1 MDDIDSHKHVLFS
14 NVSFLVKDFA
24 FNSTFNRVWEFLHF
38 SLRLTRKTEP
48 FRRACAFTLKYSP
61 DLLQVSTIIYYTTGP
76 IHYQTNNGRMNERT
90 IDRPTKQTTNRRQ
103 NHCHGLLGFTQV
115 KCATQ
120 TQSLKKLGEEKETFR
135 NGHWERENSL
145 FISLMKTKQNMSTT
159 THRLTHS
166 HLALCNSKLL

>member
-1 MDDIDSHKHVLFS
+1 MDDIDSHKHVSFS

-61 DLLQVSTIIYYTTGP
+61 DLLQVSTIIYYTTRP

-90 IDRPTKQTTNRRQ
+90 IDRPNKQTTNRRQ
-103 NHCHGLLGFTQV
+103 KPLPRIITGFYTGKMCNTNTVTQINTV
-115 KCATQ
+115 KRSKHSEADT
-120 TQSLKKLGEEKETFR
+120 
-135 NGHWERENSL
+135 EREKIHFS
-145 FISLMKTKQNMSTT
+145 FHYWKQNKIWAQLQFT
-159 THRLTHS
+159 
-166 HLALCNSKLL
+166 LCNSKLL

>member
-1 MDDIDSHKHVLFS
+1 MYYLATFI
-14 NVSFLVKDFA
+14 FLVKDFA

-103 NHCHGLLGFTQV
+103 NHYHGLSLGFTQV

-120 TQSLKKLGEEKETFR
+120 TQSLKNTVKRKKHSETDT
-135 NGHWERENSL
+135 ERERKFTFL
-145 FISLMKTKQNMSTT
+145 FTNENKTKYEHYYTQAHPQSSGTVQQ
-159 THRLTHS
+159 
-166 HLALCNSKLL
+166 